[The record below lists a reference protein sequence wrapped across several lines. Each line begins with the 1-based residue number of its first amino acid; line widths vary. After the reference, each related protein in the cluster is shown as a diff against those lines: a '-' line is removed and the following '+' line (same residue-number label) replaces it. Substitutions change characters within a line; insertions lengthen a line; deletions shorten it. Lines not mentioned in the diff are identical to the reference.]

1 MLLHFRTQYYKW
13 LQRTGGQESGA
24 INTSVLDFNFDGVE
38 VVDEVFNSSFNWDIF
53 PVSSFKVFIIS
64 ALSSGFMALFFS
76 SLDINI
82 YVLIKE

>member
-1 MLLHFRTQYYKW
+1 MSY
-13 LQRTGGQESGA
+13 A

-53 PVSSFKVFIIS
+53 PASSFKVFIIS
-64 ALSSGFMALFFS
+64 PLSSGFMALFFS

-82 YVLIKE
+82 CILIKEQEYKIPETKPRLKE